1 MSVRITDNTV
11 RIKID
16 NTRGA
21 SLAIRYM
28 LDAIDATASPRTPK
42 EFGVLRR
49 SVQKRVTGLKGEIQ
63 WPQKYAQAQEAGV
76 IRGTRVKNYST
87 PGTGAHFAESAVR
100 KVVQNADSYFRKA
113 RAI

>member
-1 MSVRITDNTV
+1 MPVKITDNMV
-11 RIKID
+11 NIKID

-28 LDAIDATASPRTPK
+28 LDAIDVEASPKTPK

-49 SVQKRVTGLKGEIQ
+49 SVQKRVMGLKGEIQ

-76 IRGTRVKNYST
+76 IRGSRVKNYST
-87 PGTGAHFAESAVR
+87 PGTGPHYAENAVR
-100 KVVQNADSYFRKA
+100 KVTQDADSYFRKA